1 MGGESKGKEPQKAQ
15 AYIPHKIHKRK
26 ASIPQRKLPRKG
38 SENTKKENWEELK
51 QALSNHAE
59 SSTYHE
65 GSYKV

>member
-38 SENTKKENWEELK
+38 SEKHKKGKPGRTQTSLEEPRRIIYI
-51 QALSNHAE
+51 S
-59 SSTYHE
+59 
-65 GSYKV
+65 